1 MVSKQ
6 LTVSNAQGLHMRPA
20 TQLANAM
27 GKYSADI
34 TIIFNGNRINAK
46 SVMNLIAG
54 CIKCGSEITI
64 ECEGNDEQA
73 CLDEAVQMIE
83 SGFGE

>member
-6 LTVSNAQGLHMRPA
+6 LTISNAQGLHMRPA

-27 GKYSADI
+27 GKYSSDI
-34 TIIFNGNRINAK
+34 TIIFGGNRINAK

-54 CIKCGSEITI
+54 CIKCGSDITI
-64 ECEGNDEQA
+64 ECEGSDEQA
-73 CLDEAVQMIE
+73 CLDEAVSLIE

>member
-6 LTVSNAQGLHMRPA
+6 LTVSNSQGMHMRPA

-27 GKYSADI
+27 AKYSSEI
-34 TIIFNGNRINAK
+34 TIIFNGSRINAK

-54 CIKCGSEITI
+54 CIKCGSDITI
-64 ECEGNDEQA
+64 ECSGDDEQA
-73 CLDEAVQMIE
+73 CLDEAVGMFE
-83 SGFGE
+83 SNFGE